1 MIRRPP
7 RSTLFPYTTLFRSVF
22 NLLRL
27 RRDLGANSTL
37 GLAYTDRI
45 EGSAWNRVVAADARF
60 IWKKIWYSAAQFA
73 GAWTKDGTGSGVR
86 SGELWEVTLYD
97 RTGYSYGNHARLTGV
112 SPDFAALSGFVNR
125 VNIVQGRF
133 FNRFTFYG
141 KPGALLENATTFI
154 GVEPVW
160 RYNDF

>member
-1 MIRRPP
+1 MRIVVCFFFFSSRR
-7 RSTLFPYTTLFRSVF
+7 RHT
-22 NLLRL
+22 RL
-27 RRDLGANSTL
+27 QGDWSSDVCSSDL
-37 GLAYTDRI
+37 
-45 EGSAWNRVVAADARF
+45 
-60 IWKKIWYSAAQFA
+60 A

-160 RYNDF
+160 RYADF